1 MRTSR
6 DDDYLDLWAAMAGIG
21 LVGIIAV
28 LMIVGMTHLADVFGP
43 RIGDVVRFDP
53 ARTLPSDMT
62 TRLTVTRTGDPTMGP
77 CVLDVRTMMASG
89 GSLVIEAAQPKPDP
103 HYLVHW
109 AGGGTT
115 RDPATDC
122 GTSAA
127 FVLTPGDLV
136 ALHLAAGN

>member
-1 MRTSR
+1 MGTSR
-6 DDDYLDLWAAMAGIG
+6 NDDYLDLWPAMAGIG
-21 LVGIIAV
+21 LVGIFAV
-28 LMIVGMTHLADVFGP
+28 LMIIGLMHLADALGP
-43 RIGDVVRFDP
+43 RVGDVIRFDP
-53 ARTLPSDMT
+53 ARTISSDMT
-62 TRLTVTRTGDPTMGP
+62 TRLTVTRTGDPAMGP

-89 GSLVIEAAQPKPDP
+89 GSLMIEAAQPKPDA

-109 AGGGTT
+109 AGAGTT
-115 RDPATDC
+115 REPATDC